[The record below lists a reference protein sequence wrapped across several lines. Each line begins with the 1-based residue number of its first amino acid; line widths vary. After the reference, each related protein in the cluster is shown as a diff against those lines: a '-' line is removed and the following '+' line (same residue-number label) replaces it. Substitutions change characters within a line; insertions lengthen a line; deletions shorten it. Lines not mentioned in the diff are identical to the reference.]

1 MTYINYIKMGIN
13 IKNLSFSFETEYIV
27 ENLNFDVSNGTIGL
41 IKGESGSGKSSLLN
55 VVAGLKRP
63 DCGTIVCNDLIL
75 NDKNTFLAPE
85 NRNIGYVFQDF
96 ALFPHINA
104 MKNITYALDKK
115 FLFTE
120 FITSSLNLNEHLH
133 KMPHELSGGQ
143 QQRVAIA
150 RAIAPGPNLLFLD
163 EPTSALDPEMTG
175 EVLDLIAELKE
186 GGQDIILTTH
196 EMGFAREVADELIFL
211 DEGKI
216 LETGDPKLLLSKGE
230 KNSRLDQFLS
240 RVMRY

>member
-1 MTYINYIKMGIN
+1 MGIN
-13 IKNLSFSFETEYIV
+13 IKNLSFSFETESIV

-75 NDKNTFLAPE
+75 NDKNTFLAPA

-150 RAIAPGPNLLFLD
+150 RALTMMPKMLILD
-163 EPTSALDPEMTG
+163 EPFSNLDKKNTSDAQKIISKFVKEWNIPCLLVTHDE
-175 EVLDLIAELKE
+175 IELQKLPVEKE
-186 GGQDIILTTH
+186 IIIT
-196 EMGFAREVADELIFL
+196 
-211 DEGKI
+211 
-216 LETGDPKLLLSKGE
+216 
-230 KNSRLDQFLS
+230 
-240 RVMRY
+240 

>member
-1 MTYINYIKMGIN
+1 MGIN

-63 DCGTIVCNDLIL
+63 DCGSIVCNDLL
-75 NDKNTFLAPE
+75 FNDKDTFLAPE

-104 MKNITYALDKK
+104 IKNITYALNKE

-120 FITSSLNLNEHLH
+120 FITLSLNLNEHLH

-150 RAIAPGPNLLFLD
+150 RALTMMPKMLILD
-163 EPTSALDPEMTG
+163 EPFSNLDKKNTSDAQKLISKFVKEWNIPCLLVTHDEI
-175 EVLDLIAELKE
+175 DLHKIPVEKE
-186 GGQDIILTTH
+186 IIIT
-196 EMGFAREVADELIFL
+196 
-211 DEGKI
+211 
-216 LETGDPKLLLSKGE
+216 
-230 KNSRLDQFLS
+230 
-240 RVMRY
+240 

>member
-1 MTYINYIKMGIN
+1 MGIN

-115 FLFTE
+115 FLSTE

-150 RAIAPGPNLLFLD
+150 RA
-163 EPTSALDPEMTG
+163 
-175 EVLDLIAELKE
+175 
-186 GGQDIILTTH
+186 LT
-196 EMGFAREVADELIFL
+196 MMPKML
-211 DEGKI
+211 I
-216 LETGDPKLLLSKGE
+216 LEEPFSNLDKKNTSDAEKIISKFVKEWNIPCLLVTHDEIELQKLPVE
-230 KNSRLDQFLS
+230 KEIIIT
-240 RVMRY
+240 

>member
-104 MKNITYALDKK
+104 IKNITYALNKE

-120 FITSSLNLNEHLH
+120 FITLSLNLNEHLH

-150 RAIAPGPNLLFLD
+150 RALTMMPKMLILD
-163 EPTSALDPEMTG
+163 EPFSNLDKKNTSDAQKLISKFVKEWNIPCLLVTHDEI
-175 EVLDLIAELKE
+175 DLHKLPVEKE
-186 GGQDIILTTH
+186 IIIT
-196 EMGFAREVADELIFL
+196 
-211 DEGKI
+211 
-216 LETGDPKLLLSKGE
+216 
-230 KNSRLDQFLS
+230 
-240 RVMRY
+240 

>member
-1 MTYINYIKMGIN
+1 MGIN
-13 IKNLSFSFETEYIV
+13 IKNLSFSFETESIV

-150 RAIAPGPNLLFLD
+150 RALTMMPKMLILD
-163 EPTSALDPEMTG
+163 EPFSNLDKKNTSDAQKIISKFVKEWNIPCLLVTHDE
-175 EVLDLIAELKE
+175 IELHKLPVEKE
-186 GGQDIILTTH
+186 II
-196 EMGFAREVADELIFL
+196 I
-211 DEGKI
+211 I
-216 LETGDPKLLLSKGE
+216 
-230 KNSRLDQFLS
+230 
-240 RVMRY
+240 